1 MILSLQLDMSIKFG
15 FKLVF
20 RSSTYWCELLTMAW
34 DGYVC
39 QQMQWQSQL
48 LLFRGENNKRN
59 ISHLFQIVEGIEL
72 QLEMYK
78 FSYPYIVLSSMYL
91 IVRMCLQQQ
100 KEGQSER
107 RIYGKFIENLGRS
120 TNMIFYDKVGVNELF
135 GYFLEEFQMNL
146 SNLVD
151 CIRFVGRNM
160 VEVVR
165 VFVFN
170 GGRNRYASGKSYDQ
184 LLSIYEGND
193 ELFKGNAK
201 NMVDA

>member
-1 MILSLQLDMSIKFG
+1 
-15 FKLVF
+15 
-20 RSSTYWCELLTMAW
+20 
-34 DGYVC
+34 
-39 QQMQWQSQL
+39 
-48 LLFRGENNKRN
+48 
-59 ISHLFQIVEGIEL
+59 
-72 QLEMYK
+72 
-78 FSYPYIVLSSMYL
+78 
-91 IVRMCLQQQ
+91 
-100 KEGQSER
+100 
-107 RIYGKFIENLGRS
+107 
-120 TNMIFYDKVGVNELF
+120 MIFYDKVGVNELF
-135 GYFLEEFQMNL
+135 GYFLEEFEMNL

-160 VEVVR
+160 VEVMR